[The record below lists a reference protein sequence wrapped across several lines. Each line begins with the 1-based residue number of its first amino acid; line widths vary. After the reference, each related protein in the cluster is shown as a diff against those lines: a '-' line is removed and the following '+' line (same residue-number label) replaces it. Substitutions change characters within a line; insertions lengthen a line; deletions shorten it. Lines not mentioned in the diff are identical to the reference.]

1 MRTSTVRFHGL
12 SCAALAR
19 LLNATS
25 AMLRAAERP
34 LAMLL
39 SRHIGRRRLVPLARC
54 LHPERG
60 GAGEEALGVEIGRDL
75 NEEIAAPCALPAG
88 GARGLEGLDHGARCG
103 GSTGYRKA
111 EEAMNHLTASS
122 RLSGRMARWAIYL
135 WIRGPQATHACSW
148 AWCKPRARRRRI
160 KVEAADE
167 WRESS
172 IAHAI
177 APTPWPHAPPR

>member
-39 SRHIGRRRLVPLARC
+39 SRHIRRRRLVPLAFRC

-75 NEEIAAPCALPAG
+75 NEEIAAPCALPAR

-103 GSTGYRKA
+103 GSTGYQVGLRVISCV
-111 EEAMNHLTASS
+111 LSS
-122 RLSGRMARWAIYL
+122 SGSSTSTRRSRPL
-135 WIRGPQATHACSW
+135 
-148 AWCKPRARRRRI
+148 PRTRRTSTPRRRGM
-160 KVEAADE
+160 A
-167 WRESS
+167 S
-172 IAHAI
+172 
-177 APTPWPHAPPR
+177 T